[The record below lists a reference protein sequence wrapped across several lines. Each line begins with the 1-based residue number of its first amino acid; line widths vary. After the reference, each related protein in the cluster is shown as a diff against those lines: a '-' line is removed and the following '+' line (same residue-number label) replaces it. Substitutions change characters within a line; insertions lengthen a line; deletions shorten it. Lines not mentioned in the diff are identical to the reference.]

1 MPTEARADRT
11 PALKPTTARRIV
23 ERVQTASGLRID
35 SENTDFLEFRLG
47 RRLNALRL
55 GSYEDYL
62 LLLED
67 RHDTSELQRLVEHL
81 VTHTTS
87 FFREKAHFDWLAAT
101 GLPTLLAD
109 GVGHVRPLVV
119 WSGACSS
126 GEELWSA
133 AMVVDGFA
141 QGITGGLRWSL
152 LGTDIS
158 GQILR
163 QAERAVYPATDMG
176 GIDPQLLRRYFL
188 RSRPGAAISPQRQV
202 YRVVPELRRRA
213 TFTIDN
219 LLEKGDGSLP
229 LADIAFL
236 RNVLI
241 YFSPEDRDR
250 AVRNAVARMRTGGY
264 LILGH
269 SDNLRAVPPGL
280 SPVAVAIFR
289 KE

>member
-1 MPTEARADRT
+1 MPTEARADRS
-11 PALKPTTARRIV
+11 PALKPLTARRIV
-23 ERVQTASGLRID
+23 ERVQAASGLRID
-35 SENTDFLEFRLG
+35 AGNIDFLEFRLG
-47 RRLNALRL
+47 RRLGELRL

-62 LLLED
+62 RLLENRRD
-67 RHDTSELQRLVEHL
+67 GTELQRLVEHL

-87 FFREKAHFDWLAAT
+87 FFREKAHFDWLCRT
-101 GLPTLLAD
+101 GLPALLAE
-109 GVGHVRPLVV
+109 GVGHLRPLVV

-133 AMVVDGFA
+133 AMVVDAFS
-141 QGITGGLRWSL
+141 QGVAGGLRWSL

-158 GQILR
+158 RHILR
-163 QAERAVYPATDMG
+163 QAEQAVYPAADLG
-176 GIDPQLLRRYFL
+176 GIDPDFVRRYFL
-188 RSRPGAAISPQRQV
+188 RSRPGAAVSPHRQV
-202 YRVVPELRRRA
+202 YRIAPELRRRA
-213 TFTIDN
+213 TFRLNN
-219 LLEKGDGSLP
+219 LLEKGDGTLP

-241 YFSPEDRDR
+241 YFSPEDRER

-280 SPVAVAIFR
+280 APVAVAIFR